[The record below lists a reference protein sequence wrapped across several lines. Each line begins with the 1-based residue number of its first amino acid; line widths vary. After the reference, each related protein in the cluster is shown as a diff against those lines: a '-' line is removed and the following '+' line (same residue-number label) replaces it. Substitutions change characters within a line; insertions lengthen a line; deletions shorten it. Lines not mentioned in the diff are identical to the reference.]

1 MKIACCLPGREIIFK
16 NKEDDGSQYTYYVE
30 GCKLMRELGY
40 DYSETNMANLLMLSD
55 EDVDRLSAEYPDGSL
70 GLCSVNGFLHGWN
83 DMNGLDEDTKAEF
96 YAHIERIV
104 ERTEKLGIPYIV
116 FGSGYSRRMR
126 EGHFEEDDAS
136 VEDFIRHVN
145 RCCQGK
151 KVVCVIEPLNKKETN
166 WGNSVDFCGK
176 LVKRLDLPKIRLL
189 ADSYHMAQENEP
201 MSVLEDNKDIL
212 LHCHI
217 AAADRNIPGTSQY
230 EKDFIDTLKKI
241 GYDGVISVECHQPDF
256 LADAEKIVK
265 FLREAI
271 A

>member
-1 MKIACCLPGREIIFK
+1 MKIACCLPGRDIIFK

-40 DYSETNMANLLMLSD
+40 DFSETNMGNLLMLSD
-55 EDVDRLSAEYPDGSL
+55 EDVDRLSTEYPDGSL

-83 DMNGLDEDTKAEF
+83 SLNGIDADEKSRL
-96 YAHIERIV
+96 YAHIEKAI

-116 FGSGYSRRMR
+116 FGSGYARKTR
-126 EGHFEEDDAS
+126 EDHLEEDNAS

-166 WGNSVDFCGK
+166 WGNSVDICGK
-176 LVKRLDLPKIRLL
+176 LVKMLDLPKIRLL

-230 EKDFIDTLKKI
+230 EKDFIYTLKKI

-265 FLREAI
+265 FLRESI

>member
-1 MKIACCLPGREIIFK
+1 
-16 NKEDDGSQYTYYVE
+16 
-30 GCKLMRELGY
+30 
-40 DYSETNMANLLMLSD
+40 
-55 EDVDRLSAEYPDGSL
+55 
-70 GLCSVNGFLHGWN
+70 
-83 DMNGLDEDTKAEF
+83 
-96 YAHIERIV
+96 
-104 ERTEKLGIPYIV
+104 
-116 FGSGYSRRMR
+116 
-126 EGHFEEDDAS
+126 
-136 VEDFIRHVN
+136 
-145 RCCQGK
+145 
-151 KVVCVIEPLNKKETN
+151 
-166 WGNSVDFCGK
+166 
-176 LVKRLDLPKIRLL
+176 
-189 ADSYHMAQENEP
+189 MAQENEP